1 MSRPAVAR
9 RVAAKEMRLFF
20 ASPVAWLFLAVFA
33 GATLFIVFWVE
44 SFFARNIADLRPLF
58 RWMPVLLALLCPALT
73 MRMWSEERQRHTL
86 EHVLTQ
92 PVGISRFV
100 FGKFGACLLL
110 LALALVATAP
120 LPVTVGLIAELDWG
134 PVAAGY
140 LAALLLGSAYLSI
153 GLFVSACTDNPI
165 VSLIVSVALCIA
177 LYLLGSPL
185 LTGFFEAG
193 TAEWLRALGSGSRF
207 ESIARGVVDIRD
219 LYYYLGLTGVF
230 LTLNVYALERGRWSR
245 AHSRRHRYWRSVT
258 ALLVINFLLANIWLH
273 KVPGLRLDVTE
284 GQLYSLSDTTRQ
296 FLQRLEEPLLIRGYF
311 SERTHPLLA
320 PLVPQLRDLIE
331 EYREASGGK
340 VRVEIVN
347 PADKP
352 DLEREAI
359 DRYGLRAAPFQ
370 VSDRH
375 QSAVVNAWF
384 HLLVRYGDEVETLGF
399 GDLIEVRSAV
409 NAQPEVRLR
418 NPEYDLTRA
427 IRDVL
432 YSYRSGGQL
441 FAGIDKPVELVAYVS
456 DDAALPPLLQSY
468 RQSIASQLEGIAA
481 ASGDKFSFRFVEPE
495 ADGGLE
501 ARRIRDEWGFT
512 PMSTAIGEG
521 REFFFYLTLED
532 DHQVVQLPN
541 DSFDPDDFRRNLE
554 AGLRRFSSGF
564 TRTVALAVPPGA
576 QGSGLDSGAPTFSQL
591 ERVITRDYSIRLE
604 QLADGSVTPEADIL
618 AVVAPHQLG
627 EHARYAI
634 DQFLMR
640 GGTVILAT
648 SPWTVS
654 LAGDDMRL
662 LPWPSGLEGWLAH
675 HGLHIGDELV
685 MDEQNGAIAAPVI
698 RRVGDREFRDLQLV
712 DYPYFIDLRP
722 PGLNP
727 DHPITANLPRLTMA
741 WASPLTVQRGDSQRL
756 TTLLRSSPQAWLSS
770 AGDVTPRT
778 DADGQA
784 TFYGQGERKPRTLGV
799 ILQGRFHS
807 QFHDRPTP
815 ASPAAGD
822 SRASPPEELQPLVEH
837 SPLSARLI
845 LLASNDFLDDQTLNA
860 AAGATG
866 TRQQEGLE
874 LLMNAIDW
882 SLRDSSLLSIRSRGH
897 FNRTLPPMSARAQ
910 SLIEYFNYAMAL
922 AWLALLALVHWL
934 RGRLRKRHY
943 RRMLAS

>member
-1 MSRPAVAR
+1 M
-9 RVAAKEMRLFF
+9 FF
-20 ASPVAWLFLAVFA
+20 ASPVAWLFLATFT

-58 RWMPVLLALLCPALT
+58 RWMPVLLAFLCPALT

-110 LALALVATAP
+110 LALALLATAP
-120 LPVTVGLIAELDWG
+120 LPVTVSLIAELDWG

-165 VSLIVSVALCIA
+165 VSLIASVALCIA

-193 TAEWLRALGSGSRF
+193 TADWLRALGSGSRF
-207 ESIARGVVDIRD
+207 ESIARGVVDVRD

-245 AHSRRHRYWRSVT
+245 AHSRRHRYWRSVA
-258 ALLVINFLLANIWLH
+258 ALLVVNFLLANVWLH

-284 GQLYSLSDTTRQ
+284 GRLYSLSDTTGQ

-331 EYREASGGK
+331 EYREASGGR
-340 VRVEIVN
+340 VRVEFVD
-347 PADKP
+347 PADNP

-359 DRYGLRAAPFQ
+359 ERYGLRAAPFQ

-384 HLLVRYGDEVETLGF
+384 HLVVHYGDEFETLGF
-399 GDLIEVRSAV
+399 GELIEVRNAV

-441 FAGIDKPVELVAYVS
+441 FAGIDTPVELVAYVS
-456 DDAALPPLLQSY
+456 DDVLLPPLLQTY
-468 RQSIASQLEGIAA
+468 RQSIASQLQAIAA
-481 ASGDKFSFRFVEPE
+481 ESGGKFSYRFVAPE

-501 ARRIRDEWGFT
+501 ARRIVDEWGFT
-512 PMSTAIGEG
+512 PMATAIGEG

-541 DSFDPDDFRRNLE
+541 DSFDPGDFRRDLE
-554 AGLRRFSSGF
+554 TGLRRFSSGF
-564 TRTVALAVPPGA
+564 TRTVALAVPTPRE
-576 QGSGLDSGAPTFSQL
+576 QGYPFNGGAPTFSQL
-591 ERVITRDYSIRLE
+591 EQMITRDYSIRME

-618 AVVAPHQLG
+618 VVVAPHQLDT
-627 EHARYAI
+627 HARYAI

-640 GGTVILAT
+640 GGTVLLAT

-654 LAGDDMRL
+654 LAGEDMRL
-662 LPWPSGLEGWLAH
+662 LPWPSGLEEWLAH

-685 MDEQNGAIAAPVI
+685 MDDQNATFPAPVI
-698 RRVGDREFRDLQLV
+698 RRVGDREFRELQLV

-727 DHPITANLPRLTMA
+727 DHPITANLPRLTMG
-741 WASPLTVQRGDSQRL
+741 WASPVTVQRGENQRL
-756 TTLLRSSPQAWLSS
+756 TTLLRSSPAAWLSS
-770 AGDVTPRT
+770 AGDVTPRA
-778 DADGQA
+778 DSDGQA

-807 QFHDRPTP
+807 QFTDRPP
-815 ASPAAGD
+815 PKPSEAGD
-822 SRASPPEELQPLVEH
+822 ASDPPAEELQPLVEL
-837 SPLSARLI
+837 SPLSARII
-845 LLASNDFLDDQTLNA
+845 LFSSNDFLDDQTLNA
-860 AAGATG
+860 AAGVSG

-882 SLRDSSLLSIRSRGH
+882 SLRDSSLLRIRSRGH
-897 FNRTLPPMSARAQ
+897 FNRTLPPMSNQAQ
-910 SLIEYFNYAMAL
+910 TLIEYFNYALAL

-934 RGRLRKRHY
+934 RARLRMRHY
-943 RRMLAS
+943 RKTLAL